1 MAEYKEQEP
10 GGKKSEYLGNHTF
23 TTEAGHI
30 VEFDNTPGDCRIH
43 IYHASGTFIEIKDDG
58 AMISKVEG
66 KTQEFNNNGRDQNI
80 NGDFNITVKGNVN
93 MHVTGNFKQEVRGD
107 YELITHGDYRVK
119 SKAGH
124 FHEVGGDQRV
134 QVNGKTSHRSS
145 GDRDETTGGVKVQSV
160 LSDYFSAVGG
170 EYQQN
175 VSSDWQTNAGGQVSL
190 IAGDQ
195 LGLGSGGQMGISS
208 ADIMKLNSETQIQT
222 KAKTGTF
229 VEDDYAINL
238 RGETSAGIV
247 LHSYGYK
254 VGLFSTGNDVR
265 VGAGGKFLTETDV
278 GTKLDTAAII
288 PPAGKFLPSY

>member
-1 MAEYKEQEP
+1 MPKYKEEVP

-43 IYHASGTFIEIKDDG
+43 IYHKSGTFIEIKDDG

-66 KTQEFNNNGRDQNI
+66 KTQEFNNKGRDQNI

-93 MHVTGNFKQEVRGD
+93 MNVTGNFKQEVRGD

-134 QVNGKTSHRSS
+134 QVNGVTSHRTS

-170 EYQQN
+170 EYQQAI
-175 VSSDWQTNAGGQVSL
+175 STDASISAGGQMAL
-190 IAGDQ
+190 T
-195 LGLGSGGQMGISS
+195 SGGQMGLGAGGIIGIAS
-208 ADIMKLNSETQIQT
+208 ASQIQT
-222 KAKTGTF
+222 KAVAGTF
-229 VEDDYAINL
+229 IEDDYAINL
-238 RGETSAGIV
+238 RGQTSAGIV
-247 LHSYGYK
+247 LYSYGYK
-254 VGLFSTGNDVR
+254 VGLFSATTDVR
-265 VGAGGKFLTETDV
+265 VGAGGKFLTQTDG
-278 GTKLDTAAII
+278 GTKLDSAGLI
-288 PPAGKFLPSY
+288 PKIGKFLPT

>member
-1 MAEYKEQEP
+1 MAKYREEAP

-66 KTQEFNNNGRDQNI
+66 KTQEFNNKGRDQNI
-80 NGDFNITVKGNVN
+80 NGDFNITVKGDVN

-134 QVNGKTSHRSS
+134 QVNGVTSHRSS
-145 GDRDETTGGVKVQSV
+145 GDRDETTGGVKLQSV

-175 VSSDWQTNAGGQVSL
+175 ISTDASITTGGQMAL
-190 IAGDQ
+190 T
-195 LGLGSGGQMGISS
+195 SGGQMGLGSG
-208 ADIMKLNSETQIQT
+208 DIMGLASATQIQT
-222 KAKTGTF
+222 KAATGTF
-229 VEDDYAINL
+229 ITDDYAINL
-238 RGETSAGIV
+238 RGDTTAGIV
-247 LHSYGYK
+247 LWSYGYK
-254 VGLFSTGNDVR
+254 VGVFSTDNDVR
-265 VGAGGKFLTETDV
+265 VGAGKKFLTETDL
-278 GTKLDTAAII
+278 GSKLDTAALIAPI
-288 PPAGKFLPSY
+288 GKFIPS

>member
-1 MAEYKEQEP
+1 MPDYKEEAP

-30 VEFDNTPGDCRIH
+30 VEFDNTPGDTRIH
-43 IYHASGTFIEIKDDG
+43 IYHCSGTFIEIKDDG
-58 AMISKVEG
+58 AYISKVEG

-93 MHVTGNFKQEVRGD
+93 MHVTGSFKQEVRGD

-134 QVNGKTSHRSS
+134 QVNGVTSHRTSK
-145 GDRDETTGGVKVQSV
+145 DRDETTGGVKVQSV

-175 VSSDWQTNAGGQVSL
+175 ISTDASISTGGQMAL
-190 IAGDQ
+190 T
-195 LGLGSGGQMGISS
+195 SGGQMGIGAGDILGIAS
-208 ADIMKLNSETQIQT
+208 ATQIQT

-229 VEDDYAINL
+229 IEDDYAINL
-238 RGETSAGIV
+238 RGQTSAGII
-247 LHSYGYK
+247 LWSYGYK
-254 VGLFSTGNDVR
+254 VGMFSTGNDAR
-265 VGAGGKFLTETDV
+265 VGAGGKLLVETDV
-278 GTKLDTAAII
+278 GSKLDTAALI
-288 PPAGKFLPSY
+288 PPIGKFIPS

>member
-1 MAEYKEQEP
+1 MPDYKEEVP

-30 VEFDNTPGDCRIH
+30 VEFDNTPGDTRIH
-43 IYHASGTFIEIKDDG
+43 IYHCSGTFIEIKDDG
-58 AMISKVEG
+58 AYISKVEG

-134 QVNGKTSHRSS
+134 QVNGVTSHRTS

-160 LSDYFSAVGG
+160 LSDYFSSVGG

-175 VSSDWQTNAGGQVSL
+175 VSNDWTVNSGNQVSL
-190 IAGDQ
+190 I
-195 LGLGSGGQMGISS
+195 STGQMGLGAGDTIGIAS
-208 ADIMKLNSETQIQT
+208 AAQVQMK
-222 KAKTGTF
+222 AATGTF
-229 VEDDYAINL
+229 ITDDYAVNIISN
-238 RGETSAGIV
+238 GSAGA
-247 LHSYGYK
+247 LMWGKAYK
-254 VGLFSTGNDVR
+254 AGVFSSGHDVR
-265 VGAGGKFLTETDV
+265 VGAGGKFLTQTD
-278 GTKLDTAAII
+278 GGSKLDSAGLI
-288 PPAGKFLPSY
+288 PPAGKSLPT